1 MMAPEPLRS
10 ATTMGGA
17 EDTSLALPSDNK
29 LRLGQQRVLDQV
41 HSIKRSKSKHGKSVR
56 APSPT
61 SPPLQSFTK
70 QTDFASFK
78 YSPSKANGN
87 FHRSKSTMSAGTMKE
102 TSRTLS
108 TRNSGGRYMSTSG
121 VWEEQINASTW
132 PKSPN
137 GIKPSK
143 SDPALAPPFSPAA
156 GPSMRIKGQMAQ
168 GQSTFQTRTN
178 RHSVSSG
185 TNGNAITSSQ
195 SRIVRM
201 PSTQSQNEGKMGTMK
216 MENKSM
222 MNIPDPTLK
231 EAVEFLSSSEESYQ
245 QWGATFIQHTTYTDE
260 SAKSEVFQLGGI
272 PTLVTLLRSGN
283 PQVCQVAAGALR
295 NLAFKNQNNKLEV
308 QRCGGIAKALQLLKE
323 TDSTETQ
330 KQITGLL
337 WNLSSANELKQELT
351 ATALP
356 ALTQHVVVPYT
367 SLSDTGPSSYIDPSV
382 FNCATGCL
390 RNLSSGKDGQRQTMR
405 SCPGLIDSLMSYMK
419 SCVAEEN
426 PDDSSLENCA
436 CILHN
441 LSYKLE
447 QESSGSFS
455 NYNPSRDA
463 QPEKSPTIGCFSPK
477 SSKAQKTFSFDTV
490 DASPPSGVK
499 WLSHPNAIDTY
510 LSLLESSEN
519 KATLEACCGALQNL
533 TATKGNASDAVSQ
546 ILVSKS
552 RDLSQFGPLLKP
564 SNPKLQNTALSL
576 LGNMSRTSSVQGT
589 MAKQILPQLGEL
601 LQGGPS
607 KFGNSDE
614 SIAAACLTV
623 VRLMSANSDTSK
635 KVITNPVIQSLTDLS
650 ENKKLTKGSNA
661 ASLLLYS
668 IWQDK
673 NLQSAMKK
681 MGLTKSAFI
690 NDNITKVVSQ
700 LEGQ

>member
-1 MMAPEPLRS
+1 
-10 ATTMGGA
+10 
-17 EDTSLALPSDNK
+17 
-29 LRLGQQRVLDQV
+29 
-41 HSIKRSKSKHGKSVR
+41 
-56 APSPT
+56 
-61 SPPLQSFTK
+61 
-70 QTDFASFK
+70 
-78 YSPSKANGN
+78 
-87 FHRSKSTMSAGTMKE
+87 
-102 TSRTLS
+102 
-108 TRNSGGRYMSTSG
+108 
-121 VWEEQINASTW
+121 
-132 PKSPN
+132 
-137 GIKPSK
+137 
-143 SDPALAPPFSPAA
+143 
-156 GPSMRIKGQMAQ
+156 
-168 GQSTFQTRTN
+168 
-178 RHSVSSG
+178 
-185 TNGNAITSSQ
+185 
-195 SRIVRM
+195 
-201 PSTQSQNEGKMGTMK
+201 
-216 MENKSM
+216 
-222 MNIPDPTLK
+222 
-231 EAVEFLSSSEESYQ
+231 
-245 QWGATFIQHTTYTDE
+245 
-260 SAKSEVFQLGGI
+260 VFQLGGV
-272 PTLVTLLRSGN
+272 PTLVALLRSGN

-295 NLAFKNQNNKLEV
+295 NLVFQNQSNKLEV

-337 WNLSSANELKQELT
+337 WNLSSADELKEELA

-390 RNLSSGKDGQRQTMR
+390 RNLSSGRGGQRQAMR

-419 SCVAEEN
+419 SCVAEQN

-447 QESSGSFS
+447 QESPVSFI
-455 NYNPSRDA
+455 NYNPNRDA

-499 WLSHPNAIDTY
+499 WLSHPKAIDTY

-533 TATKGNASDAVSQ
+533 TASKGNGSDAVSQ

-552 RDLSQFGPLLKP
+552 RDLRQFGPLLKP
-564 SNPKLQNTALSL
+564 SNPKLQNTA
-576 LGNMSRTSSVQGT
+576 
-589 MAKQILPQLGEL
+589 
-601 LQGGPS
+601 
-607 KFGNSDE
+607 
-614 SIAAACLTV
+614 
-623 VRLMSANSDTSK
+623 
-635 KVITNPVIQSLTDLS
+635 
-650 ENKKLTKGSNA
+650 KLTKGSSA

-673 NLQSAMKK
+673 NLQSAVKK

-690 NDNITKVVSQ
+690 NDNITHVVSQ

>member
-10 ATTMGGA
+10 ATTIGVA

-29 LRLGQQRVLDQV
+29 LRSGQQRVLDQV
-41 HSIKRSKSKHGKSVR
+41 HSIKRSKSKRGKSVR

-61 SPPLQSFTK
+61 SPPLPSFTK
-70 QTDFASFK
+70 QTDFASFR
-78 YSPSKANGN
+78 YSPSKANGT
-87 FHRSKSTMSAGTMKE
+87 FRSKSTMSAGTTKE

-121 VWEEQINASTW
+121 VWEENISASTW
-132 PKSPN
+132 PKAPN

-143 SDPALAPPFSPAA
+143 SDPALAPPFSPAT
-156 GPSMRIKGQMAQ
+156 GPGMTIKGQMAQ

-178 RHSVSSG
+178 RHSVSSV

-201 PSTQSQNEGKMGTMK
+201 PSTQSQHEGKMGTIK
-216 MENKSM
+216 MESKSV
-222 MNIPDPTLK
+222 MNNPDLTLK
-231 EAVEFLSSSEESYQ
+231 EAVEFLDSSEESYQ

-272 PTLVTLLRSGN
+272 PTLVALLRSGN

-295 NLAFKNQNNKLEV
+295 NLVFKNQNNKLEV

-337 WNLSSANELKQELT
+337 WNLSSANELKEELA

-356 ALTQHVVVPYT
+356 ALTQCVVVPYT

-382 FNCATGCL
+382 FSSATGCL
-390 RNLSSGKDGQRQTMR
+390 RNLSSGRGGQRQAMR

-419 SCVAEEN
+419 SCVAEQN

-447 QESSGSFS
+447 QESPVSFS

-463 QPEKSPTIGCFSPK
+463 QHEKSPTIGCFSPK

-499 WLSHPNAIDTY
+499 WLSHPKAIDTY

-519 KATLEACCGALQNL
+519 NATLEACCGALQNL
-533 TATKGNASDAVSQ
+533 TASKGSGSDAVTQ

-552 RDLSQFGPLLKP
+552 KDLSQFGPLLKP

-576 LGNMSRTSSVQGT
+576 LGNMSRTDSLQGT

-601 LQGGPS
+601 LQGGPNLL
-607 KFGNSDE
+607 GNSDE
-614 SIAAACLTV
+614 SVAAACNTV
-623 VRLMSANSDTSK
+623 LRLMSANSDTSK
-635 KVITNPVIQSLTDLS
+635 KVINDSVIRSLIDLS
-650 ENKKLTKGSNA
+650 EDKKLTKGSSA

-673 NLQSAMKK
+673 NLQSAVKK

-690 NDNITKVVSQ
+690 NDNITRVVSQ